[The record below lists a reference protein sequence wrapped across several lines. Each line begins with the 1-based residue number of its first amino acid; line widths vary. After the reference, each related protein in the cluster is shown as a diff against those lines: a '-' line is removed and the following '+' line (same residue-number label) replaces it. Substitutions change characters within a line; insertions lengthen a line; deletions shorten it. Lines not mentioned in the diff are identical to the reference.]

1 MLKLYLVRHGE
12 TAWNQFYRYQ
22 GHTDVPLSETGFKQ
36 AQLVACRLIT
46 KPLTAVYASDLSRAR
61 QTAEIIAD
69 GHGLTVTADPALR
82 EVNYG
87 LWEGLTLAEINAQYP
102 GLRDK
107 WLADP
112 ENMAVPG
119 GESLGSVRDRAVA
132 FIEKIRRQHPDG
144 TVVIVTH
151 GGLIAMLL
159 LTYLNENV
167 NFLRKFFARNT
178 NVSRIDFAETEVRVV
193 YWGDASHLDDL
204 E

>member
-36 AQLVACRLIT
+36 AQLVACRLIA
-46 KPLTAVYASDLSRAR
+46 KPLTAVYASDLSRAQ
-61 QTAEIIAD
+61 QTAEIIAA

-107 WLADP
+107 WLTDP

-119 GESLGSVRDRAVA
+119 GESLGAVRDRAVA
-132 FIEKIRRQHPDG
+132 FIEKIRQQHPDG

-159 LTYLNENV
+159 LTYLNEDV

>member
-1 MLKLYLVRHGE
+1 MVKLFLVRHGE
-12 TAWNQFYRYQ
+12 TAWNKFYRYQ
-22 GHTDVPLSETGFKQ
+22 GHTDVPLSEEGFRQ
-36 AQLVACRLIT
+36 AQLVAGRLKA

-61 QTAEIIAD
+61 QTAEIIAA
-69 GHGLTVTADPALR
+69 GHGLTVITDPALR
-82 EVNYG
+82 EVDYG
-87 LWEGLTLAEINAQYP
+87 LWEGLTLAEINAKYP

-119 GESLGSVRDRAVA
+119 GESLGAVRDRAVA
-132 FIEKIRRQHPDG
+132 FIEKIRPQHPDG
-144 TVVIVTH
+144 NVVAVTH

-159 LTYLNENV
+159 LTYLNEDV

-178 NVSRIDFAETEVRVV
+178 NVSRIDFADSGVKVV
-193 YWGDASHLDDL
+193 YWGDASHLDDM

>member
-1 MLKLYLVRHGE
+1 MFKLYLVRHGE
-12 TAWNQFYRYQ
+12 TAWNKFYRYQ
-22 GHTDVPLSETGFKQ
+22 GHTDVPLSETGIKQ
-36 AQLVACRLIT
+36 AELVAQRLKA

-61 QTAEIIAD
+61 QTAEIIAA
-69 GHGLTVTADPALR
+69 GHGLTVITDPALR
-82 EVNYG
+82 EVDYG
-87 LWEGLTLAEINAQYP
+87 LWEGLTLPEINAQYP

-132 FIEKIRRQHPDG
+132 IIERIRRQYPEG
-144 TVVIVTH
+144 YVAVVTH

-159 LTYLNENV
+159 LTYLNEDV
-167 NFLRKFFARNT
+167 SFLRKFFARNT
-178 NVSRIDFAETEVRVV
+178 NVSRIDFSDSGVKVV
-193 YWGDASHLDDL
+193 YWGDASHLADL